1 MNKEELNTVYDAM
14 KEEFENMGVK
24 FPISSFNYI
33 KRLNDYLDENDIV
46 ADTQEK
52 TLLLSPFIKKELN
65 SIERKFRDSDDK
77 TISNNA
83 VVSFLN
89 KFTEKLNDNQN
100 YSEIIKDLSYLKK
113 DEKELLEKVFQK
125 DHGVI
130 REIYKHITQVG
141 PSTFENK
148 ESFIHDTSKVFFEN
162 KIKDLLSKKEK
173 EVGDDSQYR
182 EFFKHISEN
191 ILPALKVEQIAKFLM
206 YVETGHLYNDFKKDK
221 KLQNLMFKKDSSQE
235 CINYL
240 QEKIT
245 SHQIPLYLE
254 DANKNNPL
262 ASIYEYRNFQS
273 SYNVLQATPRGYVDC
288 AMLDS
293 ENPSL
298 LYVLNVTKNRPESDF
313 FAHLDDLIKHKAAL
327 DNYCKQHQLK
337 SISIDVVGGH
347 DIDWIKDNIINDEH
361 KNNYSHILEI
371 KEIVDTLIP
380 RLAYFADNGGENKT
394 IVILGDTKY
403 EKSKL
408 DEKHCYEVFLDFVK
422 FINNDVIKL
431 DNRNESVNLILKK
444 SLSLYDD
451 AINIDTEVSNHQLL
465 NKQGESTD
473 LSQEIS
479 NNLIE
484 LTRKLE
490 FNRKIK
496 SAVEDIIE
504 TMMPSNLEKLYI
516 KATFNE
522 IREKIAAEKSDYE
535 NKKPE
540 YFLQH
545 KELIE
550 RADFKKDLKEIT
562 YHLGN
567 MFQKLE
573 KKQRKNSTRLRNINQ
588 DNQELIAS
596 QENGGNGLSQ
606 YGLYNAALNLPGHQ
620 PDPNKEYQKI
630 IQNLYDIITD
640 RNEIK
645 GDNKII
651 VDQDFFTKI
660 INNLNMDAYE
670 KEIFKVLN
678 AKEDKKEFNDAIHN
692 FKYNHNHKPKILD
705 NLRKLVNKHFIK
717 HELDMKACDKKF
729 AEFKADDSILR
740 KSLIV
745 EKFENLKYSRG
756 LNMEDINNLQEELK
770 NVNVMPK
777 QKTKQK
783 FKM

>member
-1 MNKEELNTVYDAM
+1 MNTEELNEIYAAM

-33 KRLNDYLDENDIV
+33 RRLNDYLNENDIV
-46 ADTQEK
+46 ASLREK
-52 TLLLSPFIKKELN
+52 TILLTPFIKKELN
-65 SIERKFRDSDDK
+65 FIEKNFRDSDD
-77 TISNNA
+77 SNFSNHCA
-83 VVSFLN
+83 VLFLD
-89 KFTEKLNDNQN
+89 KFTEKLNDEQN
-100 YSEIIKDLSYLKK
+100 YSEVIKLIDGLQA
-113 DEKELLEKVFQK
+113 DEKELLEKIFQK

-130 REIYKHITQVG
+130 REIYKHITEIG
-141 PSTFENK
+141 PSTFDNK
-148 ESFIHDTSKVFFEN
+148 ENFIKDTRKVFFEN
-162 KIKDLLSKKEK
+162 KIKDLLRKKEK
-173 EVGDDSQYR
+173 EVGADSKYR
-182 EFFKHISEN
+182 EFFKYISEN

-206 YVETGHLYNDFKKDK
+206 YVETGHLYNDYKTDK
-221 KLQNLMFKKDSSQE
+221 KLQNLMFKKDSSQQ

-240 QEKIT
+240 QEKMT

-273 SYNVLQATPRGYVDC
+273 GYNVLQATPRGYVDC

-327 DNYCKQHQLK
+327 DNYCKQHQLT
-337 SISIDVVGGH
+337 SVSIDVVGGH
-347 DIDWIKDNIINDEH
+347 DIEWIKENIINDEH
-361 KNNYSHILEI
+361 KNNRARVLEI

-408 DEKHCYEVFLDFVK
+408 DEKHCYEVFLDFIK
-422 FINNDVIKL
+422 FINKDVIKI

-444 SLSLYDD
+444 SLSLYEE
-451 AINIDTEVSNHQLL
+451 AINIDTEVANHKLL

-479 NNLIE
+479 KNLIE
-484 LTRKLE
+484 LTRKIE

-496 SAVEDIIE
+496 SAVEEIIE

-545 KELIE
+545 QELIE

-562 YHLGN
+562 CHLGN

-588 DNQELIAS
+588 DNQELIAL

-606 YGLYNAALNLPGHQ
+606 YGLYNSALNLPGHQ
-620 PDPNKEYQKI
+620 PDPNKEYQNI
-630 IQNLYDIITD
+630 IQNLYDIITG
-640 RNEIK
+640 RNEAK

-651 VDQDFFTKI
+651 ADKEFFTKI
-660 INNLNMDAYE
+660 INNLNMDVYE
-670 KEIFKVLN
+670 KEIFRVLH
-678 AKEDKKEFNDAIHN
+678 AKDDKKEFNDAIHN
-692 FKYNHNHKPKILD
+692 FKYNHKPIILD
-705 NLRKLVNKHFIK
+705 NLRKLVDKHFIK
-717 HELDMKACDKKF
+717 NELDMQVCAKKF
-729 AEFKADDSILR
+729 AEFKADDSILK
-740 KSLIV
+740 KSLVV
-745 EKFENLKYSRG
+745 EKFENIKYSKG
-756 LNMEDINNLQEELK
+756 LSMEDINNLQEELK
-770 NVNVMPK
+770 NVDATPK
-777 QKTKQK
+777 QRNKQRLR
-783 FKM
+783 M